1 MLGAVLCFS
10 IVYIAYD
17 ILTVYVNNFVNFHFI
32 LYFLFDEY
40 CLPWEI
46 KIFKLSSDVIDNICR
61 EEDVSIIFTERKYP
75 QGYTE
80 NQNR

>member
-1 MLGAVLCFS
+1 MLGAVPCFS

-17 ILTVYVNNFVNFHFI
+17 ILTVYVNNFVNFHLI

-46 KIFKLSSDVIDNICR
+46 KIFKLYSEVIDNPCKV
-61 EEDVSIIFTERKYP
+61 ENLSIIFTERKMY
-75 QGYTE
+75 
-80 NQNR
+80 R